1 MLAALIIT
9 AALAMVYAN
18 GANANFKGVAS
29 LFGSSTTSY
38 WTAVRWAAVTTA
50 VGCLAALFMPGT
62 LLETFS
68 GKGLVPNELVGH
80 SDFLLAVG
88 MGAAIANLLATRLGF
103 PVSTTHMLMGAMLGA
118 GLAAEPE
125 GVRYAKLWDSFAKP
139 LLITPVLALVLGGSV
154 YLLLK
159 LLRLAPDHRTPLLD
173 SMHFLSAG
181 AVGFARG
188 MNDSPKVLALLVGG
202 GQIHEAYGLLLV
214 MLFMALGGFISA
226 RQVAD
231 TLSHKITGMNP
242 GQGFAANLATSLL
255 TTTAS
260 FHGLPVSTTH
270 VSVGALLGIGITTK
284 QARWR
289 TIVPV
294 LMAWL
299 ITLPCAGLLAAFM
312 WWLVTLRG
320 E

>member
-1 MLAALIIT
+1 
-9 AALAMVYAN
+9 
-18 GANANFKGVAS
+18 
-29 LFGSSTTSY
+29 
-38 WTAVRWAAVTTA
+38 
-50 VGCLAALFMPGT
+50 
-62 LLETFS
+62 
-68 GKGLVPNELVGH
+68 
-80 SDFLLAVG
+80 
-88 MGAAIANLLATRLGF
+88 
-103 PVSTTHMLMGAMLGA
+103 
-118 GLAAEPE
+118 
-125 GVRYAKLWDSFAKP
+125 VRYAKLWESFARP
-139 LLITPVLALVLGGSV
+139 LLITPVLALVLGGTV

-173 SMHFLSAG
+173 SLHFLSAG

-188 MNDSPKVLALLVGG
+188 MNDSPKLLALLVGG
-202 GQIHEAYGLLLV
+202 GQINEAYGLLLV

-231 TLSHKITGMNP
+231 TLAHKITGMNP
-242 GQGFAANLATSLL
+242 GQGFAANLATSML

-260 FHGLPVSTTH
+260 YHGLPVSTTH